1 VKDYIAPQ
9 GFEFRFPGRYKMGH
23 MFGATKYLD
32 IISPKLNDELLKRLL
47 DIDSNIS
54 ISIHMQTIEP
64 IEAIKLLKRALSDV
78 QKTKIDEQKKAASA
92 QQADDG
98 SYRGAIASIT
108 SGKESISYAVGSAAS
123 ISAYAAAAASA
134 GAQTQL
140 LGDIAAKYLARVP
153 DANGVFL
160 LYAGVMNHGEAG
172 L

>member
-1 VKDYIAPQ
+1 MAYADFTFY
-9 GFEFRFPGRYKMGH
+9 
-23 MFGATKYLD
+23 TDTYLGD
-32 IISPKLNDELLKRLL
+32 ALTEDNADRWLDRASDELDVFTFGRLT
-47 DIDSNIS
+47 DAFPTSAAYVVKVKKAVC
-54 ISIHMQTIEP
+54 
-64 IEAIKLLKRALSDV
+64 AIADALFY
-78 QKTKIDEQKKAASA
+78 IDEQKKAASA